1 MKRLIISG
9 IFLIIFILVTV
20 RPGFSIS
27 PQPRYYTVEKGDY
40 LIILEKKCG
49 VPWKKIKE
57 ANGLTSNTIY
67 PGQKLLIPWEGIWY
81 TVRKGDFLIA
91 LERKYGVS
99 WREIKEANALTSN
112 KIYPGQKLFIPG
124 AKEALEIEIPE
135 EKLPLP
141 QEGIYHIVRKGDFLI
156 ALERKYGVSW
166 REIKEANA
174 LTSSKIYP
182 GQKLFISGV
191 KEALEIEIPEEKLP
205 LPQEGIYHTVKEGET
220 IYRIALNYGKNRGLT
235 EKEMEKEIMEAN
247 NISDPTKLKPAEKLF
262 IPGAKKVLEIEIPP
276 ELVTKEEIPSA
287 PPPPEL
293 EEEKPIFLWPVEG
306 EIIEYFGERGLEHI
320 GIAAPEGE
328 IVVAPAKGIVLE
340 RKFLQGYGETLVIEH
355 IQEGLYTCYFHLL
368 DYLVEK
374 SAQVKKGQPI
384 AKVGMSGTV
393 DVPCL
398 RFQVRK
404 IGSEDETVNPLD
416 YLP

>member
-27 PQPRYYTVEKGDY
+27 PQPRYYIVEKGDC

-67 PGQKLLIPWEGIWY
+67 PGQKLLIPWGGIWHI
-81 TVRKGDFLIA
+81 VRKGDFLIA
-91 LERKYGVS
+91 LEKKYGVS
-99 WREIKEANALTSN
+99 WREIKEANALTSDT
-112 KIYPGQKLFIPG
+112 IYPGQKLFIPG
-124 AKEALEIEIPE
+124 TKETLEIEIPK
-135 EKLPLP
+135 EKLPRA
-141 QEGIYHIVRKGDFLI
+141 E
-156 ALERKYGVSW
+156 
-166 REIKEANA
+166 
-174 LTSSKIYP
+174 
-182 GQKLFISGV
+182 
-191 KEALEIEIPEEKLP
+191 
-205 LPQEGIYHTVKEGET
+205 EGIYHTVKEDET
-220 IYRIALNYGKNRGLT
+220 IYRIALNYGKYQGLT

-262 IPGAKKVLEIEIPP
+262 IPGAKKVLEIKLPS
-276 ELVTKEEIPSA
+276 ELVAKKGISSL

-293 EEEKPIFLWPVEG
+293 EEEKPIFVWPVEG
-306 EIIEYFGERGLEHI
+306 EIIEYFGEGRIEWI
-320 GIAAPEGE
+320 SIAAPEGE
-328 IVVAPAKGIVLE
+328 IVVAPAEGIVLE
-340 RKFLQGYGETLVIEH
+340 RIFLQGYGETLLIEH
-355 IQEGLYTCYFHLL
+355 KQEGLYTCYFHLL

-374 SAQVKKGQPI
+374 GAQVRKEQPI
-384 AKVGMSGTV
+384 AKVGMSGMV
-393 DVPCL
+393 NAPCL

-404 IGSEDETVNPLD
+404 IGNEDKTVNPLD

>member
-1 MKRLIISG
+1 MAHYKVRGRKASLVQMKRLIISG

-49 VPWKKIKE
+49 VPWREIKE

-99 WREIKEANALTSN
+99 WGEIKEANALTSN
-112 KIYPGQKLFIPG
+112 TIYPGQKLFIPG
-124 AKEALEIEIPE
+124 TKEALEVEI
-135 EKLPLP
+135 
-141 QEGIYHIVRKGDFLI
+141 
-156 ALERKYGVSW
+156 S
-166 REIKEANA
+166 
-174 LTSSKIYP
+174 
-182 GQKLFISGV
+182 
-191 KEALEIEIPEEKLP
+191 EEKLP

-220 IYRIALNYGKNRGLT
+220 IYRIALNYGKNQGLT
-235 EKEMEKEIMEAN
+235 EKDMEKKIMEAN

-276 ELVTKEEIPSA
+276 GLATKEEISSA

-306 EIIEYFGERGLEHI
+306 EIIEYFGERGVEHI

-328 IVVAPAKGIVLE
+328 IVVAPAEGIVLE

-355 IQEGLYTCYFHLL
+355 RQEGLYTCYFHLL

-374 SAQVKKGQPI
+374 DAKVKKGEPI
-384 AKVGMSGTV
+384 ARVGMSGIVNT
-393 DVPCL
+393 PCL

-404 IGSEDETVNPLD
+404 IGSEDKTVNPLD